1 MSAIGATKAM
11 QTASNENNIIR
22 AQCEVN
28 GMNRDCRIMNINEKG
43 LFVESFIPA
52 ITNSKVNLAF
62 NLPNGHQVKTSGVVI
77 AHQFKAGFNV
87 DFVGLSLKDQE
98 QITNFIGS

>member
-1 MSAIGATKAM
+1 MSAIGAMKAM
-11 QTASNENNIIR
+11 QTGVNGNNIIR

-28 GMNRDCRIMNINEKG
+28 GMSRDCRIMNINEKG

-52 ITNSKVNLAF
+52 ITNSKVNLSF
-62 NLPNGHQVKTSGVVI
+62 SLPNGHQVSTTGVVI

-87 DFVGLSLKDQE
+87 DFVGLSKRDQE
-98 QITNFIGS
+98 QITNFICS

>member
-11 QTASNENNIIR
+11 QPAVNETSIIR

-28 GMNRDCRIMNINEKG
+28 GMNRDCRVMDINEKG

-52 ITNSKVNLAF
+52 ITNSKVNLSF
-62 NLPNGHQVKTSGVVI
+62 RLPNGHHVTTSGVVI

-87 DFVGLSLKDQE
+87 DFVGLSMKDQE
-98 QITNFIGS
+98 QITNFVCS

>member
-1 MSAIGATKAM
+1 MTAIGATKAI
-11 QTASNENNIIR
+11 QTVVNENQIIR

-52 ITNSKVNLAF
+52 ITNSKVNLSF
-62 NLPNGHQVKTSGVVI
+62 CLPNGHQVSTSGVVI

-87 DFVGLSLKDQE
+87 DFVGLSMPDQE
-98 QITNFIGS
+98 QITSFVCS